1 MGLKQRW
8 KNLSL
13 KYKVL
18 SIIFMSV
25 FLLGSA
31 TAVWISQFSGS
42 SGYDVT
48 SDVPIHFTGSLS
60 LDNIDVSNESYYKN
74 EVITLQND
82 NGAVDFNFTIIKN
95 ESDVFWD
102 DCTDWEDDCDL
113 KIEYLGEEISS
124 GIHEIPSGTSVLNVT
139 SSCERYSCP
148 QHLEA
153 EISINPIE

>member
-1 MGLKQRW
+1 
-8 KNLSL
+8 
-13 KYKVL
+13 
-18 SIIFMSV
+18 MSV

-48 SDVPIHFTGSLS
+48 STSAIHFAGSLA
-60 LDNIDVSNESYYKN
+60 LENIDVSNSSFSKS

-82 NGAVDFNFTIIKN
+82 NGAIDFNFTINKN
-95 ESDVFWD
+95 ETDVID
-102 DCTDWEDDCDL
+102 DCEDWENDCDIVV
-113 KIEYLGEEISS
+113 KYLGTEITS
-124 GIHEIPSGTSVLNVT
+124 GVHSIPSGSSVLNVT

-153 EISINPIE
+153 DISILPV